1 MSVFVDSNVL
11 IYCLKLDDPRRAVA
25 LQTLRESPSTSVQAL
40 NEFASVARRKLGMRP
55 EDVRDASATLQAWLG
70 EIHPLL
76 VEDHD
81 RAHEIVAAY
90 RLQWWDALI
99 VATALRA
106 GAGRLITEDL
116 QHGQV
121 IEGRLT
127 VLNPFLGCPE
137 GAGRG

>member
-1 MSVFVDSNVL
+1 MSAFVDSNVL
-11 IYCLKLDDPRRAVA
+11 IYCLKVDDPRRTVA
-25 LQTLRESPSTSVQAL
+25 LETLQGSPHTSVQAL
-40 NEFASVARRKLGMRP
+40 NEFASVARRKLRMRP
-55 EDVRDASATLQAWLG
+55 DDVRDASVALRAWLG
-70 EIHPLL
+70 EIHSLL

-81 RAHEIVAAY
+81 RAHEIVASY

-106 GAGRLITEDL
+106 GADRLITEDL

-127 VLNPFLGCPE
+127 IENPFLGLS
-137 GAGRG
+137 

>member
-1 MSVFVDSNVL
+1 MSAFVDSNVL
-11 IYCLKLDDPRRAVA
+11 IYCLKAGDPLRAVA
-25 LQTLRESPSTSVQAL
+25 LDRLQESPSTSVQAL
-40 NEFASVARRKLGMRP
+40 NEFASVCRRKLGMQP
-55 EDVRDASATLQAWLG
+55 DEIRDASVTLQTWLE

-81 RAHEIVAAY
+81 RAHEIVASY

-106 GAGRLITEDL
+106 GADRLITEDL
-116 QHGQV
+116 QHGQL

-127 VLNPFLGCPE
+127 VVNPFLG
-137 GAGRG
+137 AS